1 MSGVAILDE
10 EVVLRH
16 IPGGQHWQ
24 VPPEGRISSMNLRL
38 RPGELGISVS
48 RLITTTPALLLDLLG
63 NRELG
68 SKIAWPLVQEIRS
81 LGFDVIAD
89 PIEVDRG
96 HALIVPVTADLER
109 KSTLRALA
117 SAFSYFDLG

>member
-1 MSGVAILDE
+1 
-10 EVVLRH
+10 
-16 IPGGQHWQ
+16 
-24 VPPEGRISSMNLRL
+24 
-38 RPGELGISVS
+38 
-48 RLITTTPALLLDLLG
+48 LITTTPALLLDLLG